1 MIINVDKSFLKD
13 IEKIQD
19 KKIIWK
25 ITKILDELIQ
35 KESILDFPN
44 IKKMVWF
51 DTYYRL
57 RVWDYR
63 IWFSYSNWVIILLRV
78 RNRQDIYKIFP

>member
-19 KKIIWK
+19 KKVIWK
-25 ITKILDELIQ
+25 IIKTLDELNQ
-35 KESILDFPN
+35 KETILDFPN
-44 IKKMVWF
+44 IKKMAGF
-51 DTYYRL
+51 DVYYRL

-63 IWFSYSNWVIILLRV
+63 IWFSYLNGVLTLLRV
-78 RNRQDIYKIFP
+78 RNRQDIYKFFP